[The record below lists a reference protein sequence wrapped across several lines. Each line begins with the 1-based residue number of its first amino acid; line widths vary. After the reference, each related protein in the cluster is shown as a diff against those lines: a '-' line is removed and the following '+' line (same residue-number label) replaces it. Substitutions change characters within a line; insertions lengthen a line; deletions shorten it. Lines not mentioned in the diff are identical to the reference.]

1 LPKVEP
7 AEPGTCRESRQ
18 PLHVPSTLELRNLP
32 DRLADHLAVMI
43 AKGELKPGQRI
54 FEKQICEVQGVSRIP
69 VREALRLLQ
78 AQGVVRTEPNRGT
91 YVTEFT
97 SDEMY
102 EMLELRHAVERLALS
117 RILERG
123 ISRPQIAVHF
133 SGVFQAMR
141 RAATLKDHLAYCQ
154 ADLAFHHCIVELSA
168 SPVLK
173 PTWQLLSRG
182 VLVFLL
188 QEQKDTEDFEGII
201 EEHERLV
208 AILQS
213 GCRAA
218 AEAEIECHILGRIRL
233 ERATAAARVPAT
245 PV

>member
-1 LPKVEP
+1 MSKAQPVD
-7 AEPGTCRESRQ
+7 PGTRRDARP
-18 PLHVPSTLELRNLP
+18 PLRLPSTLELRNLP

-54 FEKQICEVQGVSRIP
+54 FEKQICEDQGVSRIP

-123 ISRPQIAVHF
+123 LSRPNLAVHF
-133 SGVFQAMR
+133 SGVLQAMR
-141 RAATLKDHLAYCQ
+141 RAATLKDRLAYCQ

-168 SPVLK
+168 SPVLR

-188 QEQKDTEDFEGII
+188 QEQKDDDFDGMID
-201 EEHERLV
+201 EHERLV
-208 AILQS
+208 AVLQT
-213 GCRAA
+213 GRREAV
-218 AEAEIECHILGRIRL
+218 EAEIESHILERVRL
-233 ERATAAARVPAT
+233 ERAATAARVSAT

>member
-1 LPKVEP
+1 MPKVEP
-7 AEPGTCRESRQ
+7 VDPGTHRETRL

-54 FEKQICEVQGVSRIP
+54 FEKQICEDQGVSRIP

-123 ISRPQIAVHF
+123 ISRPILAVHF
-133 SGVFQAMR
+133 SGVLQAMR
-141 RAATLKDHLAYCQ
+141 RAATLKDRLAFCQ

-168 SPVLK
+168 SPVLR

-188 QEQKDTEDFEGII
+188 QEQKDDDFDGLID
-201 EEHERLV
+201 EHERLLAV
-208 AILQS
+208 LQT
-213 GCRAA
+213 GRR
-218 AEAEIECHILGRIRL
+218 EAVETEIESHILERVRL
-233 ERATAAARVPAT
+233 ERAATAARVPAT

>member
-1 LPKVEP
+1 LSKAQPVD
-7 AEPGTCRESRQ
+7 PGTRRDARP
-18 PLHVPSTLELRNLP
+18 PLRLPSTLELRNLP

-54 FEKQICEVQGVSRIP
+54 FEKQICEDQGVSRIP

-123 ISRPQIAVHF
+123 LSRPNLAVHF
-133 SGVFQAMR
+133 SGVLQAMR
-141 RAATLKDHLAYCQ
+141 RAATLKDRLAYCQ

-168 SPVLK
+168 SPVLR

-188 QEQKDTEDFEGII
+188 QEQKDDDFDGMID
-201 EEHERLV
+201 EHERLV
-208 AILQS
+208 AVLQT
-213 GCRAA
+213 GRREAV
-218 AEAEIECHILGRIRL
+218 EAEIESHILERVRL
-233 ERATAAARVPAT
+233 ERAATAARVSAT

>member
-1 LPKVEP
+1 MN
-7 AEPGTCRESRQ
+7 A
-18 PLHVPSTLELRNLP
+18 PSTLELRNLP

-54 FEKQICEVQGVSRIP
+54 FEKQICEAQGVSRIP

-97 SDEMY
+97 SDEMF

-117 RILERG
+117 RILDRG
-123 ISRPQIAVHF
+123 ISKAQVTVHF
-133 SGVFQAMR
+133 EDVLNAMR
-141 RAATLKDHLAYCQ
+141 RAATLRDRIAFCQ
-154 ADLAFHHCIVELSA
+154 ADLLFHQCIVELSA
-168 SPVLK
+168 SPVLR

-188 QEQKDTEDFEGII
+188 QEQKHTDDFEEII
-201 EEHERLV
+201 EEHERIV
-208 AILQS
+208 AVLQA
-213 GCRAA
+213 GNR
-218 AEAEIECHILGRIRL
+218 EAVEMEIECHILERVRV
-233 ERATAAARVPAT
+233 ERAVQDAGTRLPAGA
-245 PV
+245 V